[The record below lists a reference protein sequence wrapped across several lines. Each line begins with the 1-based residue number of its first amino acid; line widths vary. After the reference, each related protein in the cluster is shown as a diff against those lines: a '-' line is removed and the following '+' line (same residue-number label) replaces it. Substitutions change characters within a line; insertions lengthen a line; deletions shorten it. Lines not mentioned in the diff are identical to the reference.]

1 MKEKRFFLNIAL
13 AVLLTV
19 ALLAELLLRY
29 FAPAVVL
36 PELNIPNM
44 VALSLAALLLEFYM
58 APKGSDCYVCVVIF
72 SALSFGLLPYAAGYV
87 APAQVWKVAL
97 VGGVLFT
104 LLTWL
109 YDSIM
114 DRITTGPKAVLAPVI
129 SAFGLYLAFQAF
141 AGIIL

>member
-19 ALLAELLLRY
+19 ALLAELLLRT

-44 VALSLAALLLEFYM
+44 VALSLVALLLEFYM

-72 SALSFGLLPYAAGYV
+72 SALSAMVRMLLMTAELP
-87 APAQVWKVAL
+87 
-97 VGGVLFT
+97 
-104 LLTWL
+104 
-109 YDSIM
+109 
-114 DRITTGPKAVLAPVI
+114 
-129 SAFGLYLAFQAF
+129 
-141 AGIIL
+141 